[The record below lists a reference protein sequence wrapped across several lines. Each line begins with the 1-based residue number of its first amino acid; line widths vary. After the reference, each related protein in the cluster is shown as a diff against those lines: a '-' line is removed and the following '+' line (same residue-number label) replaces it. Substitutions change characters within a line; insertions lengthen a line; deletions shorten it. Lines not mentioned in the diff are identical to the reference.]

1 MVMKKIVGLAL
12 LGVLSLGLVAPAFA
26 AGGHGGWHGGGRGG
40 GHGGGH
46 GGWHGRGGHGWRGG
60 GWHGWW
66 GPGAVIGGLL
76 VGSAIVATT
85 APRVVYPA
93 PVYPEPVYLAPPP
106 TYYPQ
111 TQVYTAPVRRDV
123 CYPTGCYR
131 LYGDGVSVA
140 YQWVWEP
147 NPAAVPPVPPA
158 PPYR

>member
-1 MVMKKIVGLAL
+1 A
-12 LGVLSLGLVAPAFA
+12 
-26 AGGHGGWHGGGRGG
+26 
-40 GHGGGH
+40 
-46 GGWHGRGGHGWRGG
+46 
-60 GWHGWW
+60 
-66 GPGAVIGGLL
+66 
-76 VGSAIVATT
+76 T

-93 PVYPEPVYLAPPP
+93 PVYPEPVYVAPPP

-147 NPAAVPPVPPA
+147 NPAAAVPPVPPA

>member
-12 LGVLSLGLVAPAFA
+12 IGVLSLGLAAPAFA
-26 AGGHGGWHGGGRGG
+26 AGGHGDWHGGERSGWHG
-40 GHGGGH
+40 H
-46 GGWHGRGGHGWRGG
+46 GGHGWRGG

-76 VGSAIVATT
+76 VGSAIVAAT

-147 NPAAVPPVPPA
+147 NPAAAVPPVPPA